1 MTTHPWPVWLKCFI
15 AGGGGFC
22 TGFVAVVATSP
33 ASAHETPEAASIHER
48 QTPAQAEKS
57 DTTPPAQDEGVTG
70 APHLRREHLTGTLLV
85 AEQHLD
91 DAFGENDP
99 TGILL
104 ADMNGAAPPPVDQ
117 NGDWGAADRK
127 SDVGALLDQGRHTA
141 GTPLGHGERTRETLL
156 DQGQHATGS
165 LLDQGQRTAGTLLD
179 QGRRATG
186 SLLDQG
192 GRAAGT
198 VLGQGRRATGSL
210 LDQGERAAGTVLDQG
225 RRATGTLLD
234 DGQRA
239 AGTLLGR
246 KKGAPAKVPAQVN
259 KRRTGGEIALSA
271 ALRQLGVS
279 YSWGGGSAK
288 GPTLGIGRGA
298 STRGFDCSG
307 LALYAWSKAGV
318 KLAHYTGTQFRQGR
332 KIPLSA
338 RRPGD
343 LLFFGGGTGD
353 PTHVG
358 LFLRGNLMIHAPK
371 TGDVVRTTDFRNS
384 SYYRKIF
391 RGVVRPG

>member
-48 QTPAQAEKS
+48 QTPTQAEKS

-70 APHLRREHLTGTLLV
+70 APPLQREHLTGTLLV

-104 ADMNGAAPPPVDQ
+104 ADMNGAAPPFVGQ

-156 DQGQHATGS
+156 DQGQ
-165 LLDQGQRTAGTLLD
+165 
-179 QGRRATG
+179 
-186 SLLDQG
+186 
-192 GRAAGT
+192 RAA
-198 VLGQGRRATGSL
+198 GSL
-210 LDQGERAAGTVLDQG
+210 LDQGERTAGTVLDQG

-234 DGQRA
+234 QGERAAGTVLGQGRRATETLLDEGQRA

-246 KKGAPAKVPAQVN
+246 KKGAPAKMPAQVN

-271 ALRQLGVS
+271 ALRHLGVS